1 MQLQALRPHLAHRCH
16 AAAAAYGGPARLAA
30 WLSTPDVVQP
40 ARLAPLFDRRL
51 AEHVH
56 RAALRTLVA
65 SYERICAEV
74 RKPANKYEAA
84 NTILGAQRPFG
95 SLQALRQ
102 ILGIEEEEAGT

>member
-1 MQLQALRPHLAHRCH
+1 MQPQPLGEALRAF
-16 AAAAAYGGPARLAA
+16 AA

-40 ARLAPLFDRRL
+40 ARFSPLLDRRL

-65 SYERICAEV
+65 SYERICTEV
-74 RKPANKYEAA
+74 RKPENKYEAA

-102 ILGIEEEEAGT
+102 ILGVDEAEKNSQ